1 MISNWHLYGV
11 YFNEYLFKS
20 NSSHSF
26 ERCLIQFPLLTWVLW
41 GHTMKRNLSMA
52 MVITVR
58 EVMKAAT
65 LGMVRVSLEG
75 ASILQYYI
83 LNKSGEQV

>member
-1 MISNWHLYGV
+1 MNI
-11 YFNEYLFKS
+11 FS
-20 NSSHSF
+20 NSSHSVI
-26 ERCLIQFPLLTWVLW
+26 RCPIQSPLFTWVLW
-41 GHTMKRNLSMA
+41 EHTMNRNLSMA

-75 ASILQYYI
+75 ATILYYMKESREHFFI
-83 LNKSGEQV
+83 HSF